1 MDAALDGCSA
11 DGAHIVKR
19 GSNTSLPSR
28 DSCLGYA
35 RQDGKIRLC
44 NPKNF
49 EANMT
54 NSAHSGAYYAQTD
67 SLQAQ
72 FYAQADFCLSAD
84 RGSVRAMTIEDKI
97 RAIMKATGWKQQKLA
112 EHFRVSQ
119 STVNRWL
126 SGAEPEGPRR
136 DAINETYAERVPVL
150 EPTTEPS
157 LVRDID
163 EVRAMLERI
172 DGLKPEN
179 ITVLLSAIQ
188 GFQQV
193 NGVQPSPV
201 PQGDQPA
208 LASRPHESEP
218 SRRR

>member
-1 MDAALDGCSA
+1 
-11 DGAHIVKR
+11 
-19 GSNTSLPSR
+19 
-28 DSCLGYA
+28 
-35 RQDGKIRLC
+35 
-44 NPKNF
+44 
-49 EANMT
+49 
-54 NSAHSGAYYAQTD
+54 
-67 SLQAQ
+67 
-72 FYAQADFCLSAD
+72 
-84 RGSVRAMTIEDKI
+84 MTIEDKI